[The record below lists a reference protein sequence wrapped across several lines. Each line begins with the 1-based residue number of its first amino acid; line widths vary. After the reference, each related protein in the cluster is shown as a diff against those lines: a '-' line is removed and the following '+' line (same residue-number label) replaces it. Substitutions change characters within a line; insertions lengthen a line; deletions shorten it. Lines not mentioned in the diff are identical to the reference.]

1 MAIIFKI
8 FMLILRL
15 LMIMTMMVLMNV
27 VGMMMMMMTMTM
39 MMMMVLKK
47 TTTLI
52 QELSSRITKTC
63 LQHSIVQGIGL
74 LIVLHT
80 GTYIAIVEMLSRIQ
94 C

>member
-1 MAIIFKI
+1 
-8 FMLILRL
+8 
-15 LMIMTMMVLMNV
+15 MNV
-27 VGMMMMMMTMTM
+27 VGMMMMMTMTMTM

-80 GTYIAIVEMLSRIQ
+80 GTYIAIVETLMQSNTVLVGAISLRRI
-94 C
+94 